1 MDQCQEQKKKQAE
14 IINEVVENA
23 NLGGF
28 IDNSPMKDMVKN
40 IIKGKQVDFEK
51 IARKVKQ
58 NINNVLT
65 KLGDKAVKKIYRLT
79 VKVLNSTV
87 SDKFKRLLSRSQKF
101 MKSFI
106 LNNSVLVKKIKK
118 LITSFQM
125 LVNSFKKR
133 KTSAKKDKVVKKT
146 YKSTLSVIREAL
158 KRFQSQISQ
167 LGELKKKLENSD
179 NKDTKAKQVIQKAV
193 KKLELVIKGIQNLLE
208 ESNKGQNFIQKI
220 FESLKN

>member
-14 IINEVVENA
+14 IINEVVENS

-51 IARKVKQ
+51 IASKVKQ
-58 NINNVLT
+58 NIKNVLT
-65 KLGDKAVKKIYRLT
+65 KLGDKAVKKIYKLT
-79 VKVLNSTV
+79 IKVLNSTV

-125 LVNSFKKR
+125 LVDSFKKR

-179 NKDTKAKQVIQKAV
+179 KKDTNAQQVIQKAV

-208 ESNKGQNFIQKI
+208 ESSKGQSLIQKI